1 MSTQSESD
9 PSAFRPGSHAIPPEP
24 RAPKNHSQDHESIF
38 SILSTLMILLI
49 APVIAILLT
58 AFVFQSYQ
66 VDGPSMQ
73 NTLHN
78 NDRLIVWKMPK
89 TWSRITKHAYIPNRG
104 DIIVFTEPK
113 LSDFGQ
119 DPNKQLIKRVI
130 GLPGDR
136 VVVKDGIVTVYN
148 AQHPDGLHPDTDLPY
163 HREGTDTAGDL
174 EVTVAKGQ
182 VFVLGDNRE
191 NSLDSRAFGVVDA
204 KDIVGK
210 LVVRL
215 LPLGDMKRF

>member
-1 MSTQSESD
+1 
-9 PSAFRPGSHAIPPEP
+9 
-24 RAPKNHSQDHESIF
+24 
-38 SILSTLMILLI
+38 MILLI
-49 APVIAILLT
+49 APIIAILLT

-78 NDRLIVWKMPK
+78 NDRLIVWKLPK
-89 TWSRITKHAYIPNRG
+89 TWARITKHSFVPNRG
-104 DIIVFTEPK
+104 DIIVFTEPH

-119 DPNKQLIKRVI
+119 DPSKQLIKRVI

-136 VVVKDGIVTVYN
+136 VVVKDGIVTVFN
-148 AQHPDGLHPDTDLPY
+148 SKHPQGLHPDTDLPY
-163 HREGTDTAGDL
+163 HRIGTDTAGDL
-174 EVTVAKGQ
+174 EVTVSKDQ

-191 NSLDSRAFGVVDA
+191 NSLDSRAFGVVDTH
-204 KDIVGK
+204 DIVGK
-210 LVVRL
+210 LIVRL

>member
-1 MSTQSESD
+1 MNADNTG
-9 PSAFRPGSHAIPPEP
+9 PAGFRPGSHGSDPQP
-24 RAPKNHSQDHESIF
+24 APQRHHSQEKESF
-38 SILSTLMILLI
+38 MSILSTLMILLI

-78 NDRLIVWKMPK
+78 NDRLIVWKLPK
-89 TWSRITKHAYIPNRG
+89 TWARLTRHPYIPNRG

-119 DPNKQLIKRVI
+119 DPDKQLIKRVV

-136 VVVKDGIVTVYN
+136 VVVKNGIVTVFD
-148 AQHPDGLHPDTDLPY
+148 AEHPNGFTPDTALPY
-163 HREGTDTAGDL
+163 HREGDDTAGDL
-174 EVTVAKGQ
+174 DVTVGKGQ

-191 NSLDSRAFGVVDA
+191 NSLDSRAFGPVDA
-204 KDIVGK
+204 GNIVGK
-210 LVVRL
+210 LIVRL
-215 LPLGDMKRF
+215 LPLSDMKSF